1 MFAANFI
8 MHTAQFIRE
17 SRLGVRHN
25 GPINLKWWITNL
37 ILIKSFVKFTIILYF
52 ASSSLELNSV
62 PFSSYSPSSLTHYPS
77 LSIILISS
85 PLQPFLFFPFL
96 SITLPFSPYP
106 SFTPLSP
113 HHSHIPLSFQHI
125 FLFYLFLLLCHALI
139 AENIVPKEW
148 FVQCYLLYYSV
159 PIFFNN
165 LYFTVMSSR
174 LLLSGSQ
181 SSFLGAWNSIFWSTL
196 SVYINSLTF
205 TLIDCRNSS
214 KFDFPTLKHQ
224 PKF

>member
-1 MFAANFI
+1 M
-8 MHTAQFIRE
+8 
-17 SRLGVRHN
+17 L
-25 GPINLKWWITNL
+25 
-37 ILIKSFVKFTIILYF
+37 
-52 ASSSLELNSV
+52 
-62 PFSSYSPSSLTHYPS
+62 FSSYSPSPLTHYPSPLSHLPTIPLHYPSPLTHYPS
-77 LSIILISS
+77 LSSILISS

-106 SFTPLSP
+106 SFTPFSP

-125 FLFYLFLLLCHALI
+125 FLFYLFLLLCHDLI

-181 SSFLGAWNSIFWSTL
+181 SSFLGAWNSIFEAHWL
-196 SVYINSLTF
+196 FILT
-205 TLIDCRNSS
+205 
-214 KFDFPTLKHQ
+214 P
-224 PKF
+224 